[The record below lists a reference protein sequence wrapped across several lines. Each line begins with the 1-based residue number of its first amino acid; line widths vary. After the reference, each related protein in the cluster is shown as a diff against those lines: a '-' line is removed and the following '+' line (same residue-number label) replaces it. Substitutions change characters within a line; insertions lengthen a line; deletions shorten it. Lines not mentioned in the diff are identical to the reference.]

1 MGLKAINEGKFGN
14 MVDALDT
21 LERIRTRIGQDNLD
35 SWELQDL
42 RLRLQDKH
50 KRYKEML
57 NDIEA
62 QIEDF
67 NKLYTNVRVKFL
79 PEMLRELKHIIA
91 EDSKEFVLLKD
102 IIHKTYGP

>member
-1 MGLKAINEGKFGN
+1 MGLKAISEGKFGH

-21 LERIRTRIGQDNLD
+21 LEKIRSRIGHDNLD

-42 RLRLQDKH
+42 RIRLQDKH

-67 NKLYTNVRVKFL
+67 NKLYKTVRMKFL
-79 PEMLRELKHIIA
+79 PEMLRELKQVVS
-91 EDSKEFVLLKD
+91 EDSKEFILLTNFNTTFV
-102 IIHKTYGP
+102 IF